1 MNFQE
6 ATADLSCSAKQCE
19 LLCLGAQKLLK
30 AVKLF
35 KREREKNKILLTSL
49 FKES

>member
-6 ATADLSCSAKQCE
+6 ATAVLSCFAKQRE

-30 AVKLF
+30 VVKLF
-35 KREREKNKILLTSL
+35 KRERGKTKILLTSL